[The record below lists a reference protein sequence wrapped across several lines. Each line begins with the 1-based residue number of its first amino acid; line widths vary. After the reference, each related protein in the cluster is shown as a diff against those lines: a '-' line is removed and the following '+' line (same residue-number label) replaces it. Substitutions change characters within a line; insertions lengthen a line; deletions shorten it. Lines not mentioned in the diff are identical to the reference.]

1 MTTIENLTES
11 ISKIKISNNVDI
23 DVDINKVY
31 DYLQSNLNQELLQD
45 ISNKCKCINSI
56 CSGDGSGLLG
66 GSLID
71 MFLCKYFKQNLSEF
85 QENHHGESDMK
96 ICDIP
101 FSLKKING
109 KKKVA
114 LDWSKNNIDSIK
126 REYFNEHIIIIN
138 LKTEQWWK
146 TKPLKVKTDDD
157 YYKDIIKSGFYIVDK
172 EFCKNNIKLTS
183 NNKSNSIVE
192 EIYVY
197 KMLKRSIELKTF
209 IEIPNP
215 NIELEFDILK
225 AFQLK

>member
-1 MTTIENLTES
+1 M
-11 ISKIKISNNVDI
+11 
-23 DVDINKVY
+23 
-31 DYLQSNLNQELLQD
+31 
-45 ISNKCKCINSI
+45 
-56 CSGDGSGLLG
+56 
-66 GSLID
+66 
-71 MFLCKYFKQNLSEF
+71 
-85 QENHHGESDMK
+85 
-96 ICDIP
+96 
-101 FSLKKING
+101 
-109 KKKVA
+109 
-114 LDWSKNNIDSIK
+114 
-126 REYFNEHIIIIN
+126 
-138 LKTEQWWK
+138 KTEQWWK

-172 EFCKNNIKLTS
+172 EFCKDNIKLTS